1 MGRTKTNRPP
11 IGQKR
16 NMKKSDMI
24 SRIEQEL
31 EESCRV
37 KQRFS
42 DELKGQISEMASK
55 VAKVLRAGK
64 TVYWLGNG
72 GSAADAQHLAAELVG
87 KLRKPRRAYASVALT
102 TNSSTLTAV
111 ANDMAFDEIFSRQ
124 VEASV
129 RAGDIVI
136 GISTSGNS
144 ANVIRAVQTARK
156 QKALTAG
163 WTGQSGGKLARAVDL
178 CLRVPSQD
186 TQRIQE
192 AHITMGHILCGLVE
206 DMLSG

>member
-1 MGRTKTNRPP
+1 
-11 IGQKR
+11 
-16 NMKKSDMI
+16 MKKSVMI
-24 SRIEQEL
+24 SRIEQNL

-42 DELKGQISEMASK
+42 DELKGQIGELASK
-55 VAKVLRAGK
+55 VTKALRAGK
-64 TVYWLGNG
+64 TVYWMGNG

-87 KLRKPRRAYASVALT
+87 KLRKPRRAFSSIALT

-111 ANDMAFDEIFSRQ
+111 ANDMAFNEIFSRQ
-124 VEASV
+124 VEASI

-163 WTGQSGGKLARAVDL
+163 WTGQSGGKLAKAADL

-206 DMLSG
+206 DMLSD